1 LRCGPSASP
10 YRDGVTEQLP
20 PYPDARLGSDA
31 DDYHGEVV
39 ADPYRWLEDADSPET
54 AAFVKAENEVT
65 EAYLEGIATREEIRR
80 RVAELW
86 SFPRYG
92 VPFERGGLWFQ
103 FRNSGLQNQK
113 VLYVMTTPDD
123 EGRVL
128 LDPNALSED
137 GTIAVTA
144 YEVSPDGSLLAY
156 ATSSAGSDWK
166 IWLVRS
172 VSDGTDLADRVEWA
186 KYSGASW
193 LGDGSGFYYSGPD
206 RPEPGTELQGETRN
220 LRVFCHRLGTPQQD
234 DALVFEAPDE
244 PDWMPFATV
253 TDDGRYLVVAI
264 ESGTFPES
272 QLHVLDLEHPELGLR
287 PIVGDFSAFAEL
299 VTNVGSTFFVLTGS
313 GAERHRVVAI
323 ELEDPSPDRWREII
337 PEAEATLVGARHC
350 GKNLVCHYLEDAHS
364 VLRIHDLEGAFVRDV
379 PLPGLVSLFDR
390 DEEPDSIRGRPAS
403 PLIFFKVTS
412 FLEPG
417 SIWRHDLASGETSIV
432 RPSAAAFDPAGYV
445 TELVFAPSDDGTNVP
460 LFLSRRR
467 DVTPTGDVPVLMHGY
482 GGFNVSTTPAF
493 GVQTAVWMER
503 GGVFAEAVLRGGGE
517 YGKAWHD
524 AGRLANKQNVFDDF
538 CACARYFTESGW
550 SRPGRTAITGGSN
563 GGLLVGAC
571 ITQHPE
577 LFGAAVPEVGVLD
590 MLRYH
595 KFTIGWAWKSDF
607 GDPDDPEQYPWAR
620 AYSPLH
626 RVVAGT
632 KYPPTLIMTG
642 DHDDRVVPGHSLKFA
657 AAMQAAVAGVP
668 GAGPILLRVE
678 TSAGHGFGKP
688 TSKQIAERTDVLA
701 FLEAALGSSEV
712 R

>member
-1 LRCGPSASP
+1 MTA
-10 YRDGVTEQLP
+10 QLP
-20 PYPDARLGSDA
+20 PYPDARLGNDA

-39 ADPYRWLEDADSPET
+39 ADPYRWLEDADSAET
-54 AAFVKAENEVT
+54 AAFVKAQNEVT
-65 EAYLEGIATREEIRR
+65 EAFLEGVSTREEIRR
-80 RVAELW
+80 RMAELW

-92 VPFERGGLWFQ
+92 VPFERGGRWFQ
-103 FRNSGLQNQK
+103 FRNSGLQDQK
-113 VLYVMTTPDD
+113 VLYVMSGPDD

-144 YEVSPDGSLLAY
+144 YEVSPDGGLLAY

-166 IWLVRS
+166 IWHVCS
-172 VSDGTDLADRVEWA
+172 VGDGTDLADRVEWA

-193 LGDGSGFYYSGPD
+193 SGDGSGFYYSAPD
-206 RPEPGTELQGETRN
+206 RPEPGTELQAESRN
-220 LRVFCHRLGTPQQD
+220 LRVLRHRLGTPRED

-272 QLHVLDLEHPELGLR
+272 QLHVLDLEHSELGLR

-299 VTNVGSTFFVLTGS
+299 VTNVGSTFFVLSGS

-323 ELEDPSPDRWREII
+323 ELDDPSPDRWREII
-337 PEAEATLVGARHC
+337 PETEGTLVGARHC
-350 GKNLVCHYLEDAHS
+350 GEHLVCHYLEDAHS
-364 VLRIHDLEGAFVRDV
+364 VLRVHDLEGAFVTDV

-390 DEEPDSIRGRPAS
+390 DEEPDSIRGRPGS
-403 PLIFFKVTS
+403 PLVFFKVTS

-445 TELVFAPSDDGTNVP
+445 TELVFAISDDGTNVP
-460 LFLSRRR
+460 LFVSRRR

-482 GGFNVSTTPAF
+482 GGFNVSTTPSF

-607 GDPDDPEQYPWAR
+607 GDPDDPDQYPWAR

-626 RVVAGT
+626 HVVAGT

-657 AAMQAAVAGVP
+657 AAMQAAAAVVP

-701 FLEAALGSSEV
+701 FLEAALGLSGA